1 MADEFGDDGVQTFDA
16 STGQYALSETVHGSE
31 SDLLMHQLNEFMEAE
46 KEKIIDAFREFDVD
60 SNGALDFGEMC
71 AMANSLRITVPI
83 AHLRYL
89 FDKIDEHRSG
99 MVDILELE
107 HYVRRWRRRIG
118 SHRRDDTGGGTSPT
132 AKPGKWFKERV
143 GPNAGDVAFSWH
155 INPAAAKEQREQQ
168 ERQKRQQQRQ
178 QERQQQQERPE
189 TGDTDG
195 GLGGS
200 GARTGASTGASG
212 GRGKPGE
219 MRGSASHGA
228 LRGSAKGNRGNRGA
242 LGRSSTSALSP
253 LSASL
258 SASSSVLPG
267 DSGSKGVRGRIGE
280 AREMD
285 RSVSNGRKEERKEG
299 RKASAASNASKGAG
313 GNTGGNTGGKTGG
326 RKASSMA
333 TTTAA
338 NAATTTFGNNDGDGD
353 SDSDSSGYD
362 DSDSMDEVD
371 AEEAAAAAAAAAK
384 AKTLEEELGAENAV
398 RATELQS
405 YRATELKGS
414 TLVYIFSVAWRDLHV
429 YFNTEKCEVFHL

>member
-168 ERQKRQQQRQ
+168 EQQERQKRQQQ
-178 QERQQQQERPE
+178 RQQQQERPE

-200 GARTGASTGASG
+200 GAKTRASSGASG

-228 LRGSAKGNRGNRGA
+228 LRGSAKGNRGA

-353 SDSDSSGYD
+353 SDSDSDSSGYD

-429 YFNTEKCEVFHL
+429 YYNTEKCEVFHL